1 MGGGMFTRATILG
14 EVLPAGAE
22 CLAEGR
28 ALGRDWQGG
37 PSAFLAHYG
46 VACEM
51 DAKRAAMAAGR
62 VMQHAQIGW
71 RDRDLSVRGY
81 GEIWQACDRAGYRL
95 DRYGLCLDW
104 SMAVPRDLRARAQR
118 GTGMILPRPED
129 FVRLANA
136 APVAAHF
143 GDFVLGFPAA
153 VENTQAALA
162 AGAGAIGNLGQYFTF
177 RVPGFDDDVEATR
190 ATVVALGLIA
200 AQDRPVLVHSNIDDG
215 FAAQFTDVADALG
228 MILVERDIAGLC
240 GVTLGHAYGHHFS
253 DPLVRMAM
261 QRALGMAGAVP
272 GTMVYGNTTS
282 YRGTAAEN
290 RAALGSYLMVDA
302 LAQRLHP
309 TGHAINAVPVTEN
322 ERIPDIAEVIEAQL
336 FAGRL
341 IEQSAGWDGMIDV
354 AAVDA
359 VAQRLLEGAGRFRAS
374 LWAGLEAGGFD
385 IGDPVEVLLGVRR
398 IGGRRLQAAFGAGA
412 PDARMA
418 GGRVPVVAA
427 TILSEIAAMAQAA
440 LAGADLS
447 GAEAGALCGLRVLV
461 ATTDVHE
468 HGKML
473 VDEVLRLAGAEALDG
488 GVSVEPL
495 ALVALVRE
503 LRPDAVALSTYNGVA
518 LAYYRALRAGLVA
531 AGCDVPV
538 LVGGRLNQIPEGSNT
553 SLPQDVGE
561 VLASEG
567 ARICRTAAEM
577 LPALAQIAAGGQA
590 AVPGGFGAGAGSVVG
605 AKVESGVGDG

>member
-1 MGGGMFTRATILG
+1 MFTRAAILG
-14 EVLPAGAE
+14 EGLPSGAD

-28 ALGRDWQGG
+28 VLARDWQGG
-37 PSAFLAHYG
+37 ASAFLLHYG
-46 VACEM
+46 VASEI
-51 DAKRAAMAAGR
+51 AVKQAAMVDRR

-71 RDRDLSVRGY
+71 RDADLSVRGY
-81 GEIWQACDRAGYRL
+81 REIWEACDRAGYRL

-104 SMAVPRDLRARAQR
+104 SMAVPRGQRDRAQR
-118 GTGMILPRPED
+118 GTGMILSRPED

-190 ATVVALGLIA
+190 ATVVALGLIS
-200 AQDRPVLVHSNIDDG
+200 AQERPVLVHSNIDDG
-215 FAAQFTDVADALG
+215 FAAQFTDVANALG
-228 MILVERDIAGLC
+228 MILVERDIAALC
-240 GVTLGHAYGHHFS
+240 GVSLGHAYGHHFS

-261 QRALGMAGAVP
+261 QRAMAMAGAAP

-282 YRGTAAEN
+282 YRGTVAEN
-290 RAALGSYLMVDA
+290 WASLGSYLMVDA

-341 IEQSAGWDGMIDV
+341 IEQSAGWAGMVDE
-354 AAVDA
+354 AAVEA
-359 VAQRLLEGAGRFRAS
+359 VALRLLDGAGRFRAS
-374 LWAGLEAGGFD
+374 LRAGLAEGGFD
-385 IGDPVEVLLGVRR
+385 TGDPFEMLLGLRR
-398 IGGRRLQAAFGAGA
+398 IGGRGLESAYGAGV
-412 PDARMA
+412 PDGRAA

-440 LAGADLS
+440 LAGVIVP
-447 GAEAGALCGLRVLV
+447 EAVRGLRVLV

-473 VDEVLRLAGAEALDG
+473 VDEVLRQAGAGALDG
-488 GVSVEPL
+488 GVSVEPA
-495 ALVALVRE
+495 ALVAMVVE

-518 LAYYRALRAGLVA
+518 LSYFRAVRAGLVA

-553 SLPQDVGE
+553 SLPQDVGDS
-561 VLASEG
+561 LAAEG
-567 ARICRTAAEM
+567 ALVCRTAGDM
-577 LPALAQIAAGGQA
+577 LPALGRIAVERTARAAAKGG
-590 AVPGGFGAGAGSVVG
+590 
-605 AKVESGVGDG
+605 

>member
-1 MGGGMFTRATILG
+1 MFTRAAILG
-14 EVLPAGAE
+14 AGLPDGAE

-28 ALGRDWQGG
+28 ALARDWQGG

-46 VACEM
+46 IASEI
-51 DAKRAAMAAGR
+51 AHKASAMASGR

-71 RDRDLSVRGY
+71 RDPDLSVRGY
-81 GEIWQACDRAGYRL
+81 HEIWDACDRAGYRL

-104 SMAVPRDLRARAQR
+104 SMAVPRAARAGAQR
-118 GTGMILPRPED
+118 GTGMILPSPED

-136 APVAAHF
+136 APVSAHF

-177 RVPGFDDDVEATR
+177 RVPGFDDDVAATR

-200 AQDRPVLVHSNIDDG
+200 AQERPVLVHSNIDDG

-228 MILVERDIAGLC
+228 MILVERDIATLC

-261 QRALGMAGAVP
+261 QRALALAGAMP

-282 YRGTAAEN
+282 YRGSPAEN
-290 RAALGSYLMVDA
+290 HASLGAYLMVDA
-302 LAQRLHP
+302 VAQRRHP

-322 ERIPDIAEVIEAQL
+322 ERIPDIAEVIDAQF

-341 IEQSAGWDGMIDV
+341 IEQSAGWVDLVDA

-359 VAQRLLEGAGRFRAS
+359 VALRLLHGAQRFRTA
-374 LWAGLEAGGFD
+374 LRAGLAEGGFD
-385 IGDPVEVLLGVRR
+385 LGDAFGMLLALRR
-398 IGGRRLQAAFGAGA
+398 IGGRRLEAAFGAGES
-412 PDARMA
+412 DARVA
-418 GGRVPVVAA
+418 GGRVPVVPA
-427 TILSEIAAMAQAA
+427 TILSEIAEMAHAA
-440 LAGADLS
+440 LS
-447 GAEAGALCGLRVLV
+447 GVTVPDGVRGLRVLV

-473 VDEVLRLAGAEALDG
+473 VDEVLRQVGAEALDG
-488 GVSVEPL
+488 GVSVEPA
-495 ALVALVRE
+495 ALVAQAVA
-503 LRPDAVALSTYNGVA
+503 LRPDALALSTYNGVA
-518 LAYYRALRAGLVA
+518 LTFYRALRDGLVA
-531 AGCDVPV
+531 AGLDIPV

-553 SLPQDVGE
+553 SLPQDVGDR
-561 VLASEG
+561 LAGEG
-567 ARICRTAAEM
+567 AVVCRSAAAM
-577 LPALAQIAAGGQA
+577 LPALAAVAAQSA
-590 AVPGGFGAGAGSVVG
+590 
-605 AKVESGVGDG
+605 